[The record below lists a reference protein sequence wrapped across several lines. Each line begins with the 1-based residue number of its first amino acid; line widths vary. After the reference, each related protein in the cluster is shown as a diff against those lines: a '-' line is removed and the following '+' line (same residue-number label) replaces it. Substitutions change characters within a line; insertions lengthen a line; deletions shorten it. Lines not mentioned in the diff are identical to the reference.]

1 MSPSSAGESN
11 RSSDLPSSREVEQR
25 YQKLRADLTRAV
37 RRVCPGWLRDRQDDL
52 VQVATL
58 KVMDLERRQAE
69 RGEGNRELQSS
80 YLYRVAYS
88 AMVDEIRRIR
98 RRGEVGIETEEDGY
112 VIEPTDDQATPEER
126 STASQRGVAIRDCLA
141 GLKLERRRAVTL
153 YLSGN
158 TVPESAGLLDWT
170 VKKTENLVY
179 RGLADLRRCL
189 TGKGIEP

>member
-1 MSPSSAGESN
+1 M
-11 RSSDLPSSREVEQR
+11 
-25 YQKLRADLTRAV
+25 
-37 RRVCPGWLRDRQDDL
+37 
-52 VQVATL
+52 
-58 KVMDLERRQAE
+58 
-69 RGEGNRELQSS
+69 
-80 YLYRVAYS
+80 
-88 AMVDEIRRIR
+88 
-98 RRGEVGIETEEDGY
+98 GIETEEDGY
-112 VIEPTDDQATPEER
+112 VIEPADEQATPEER
-126 STASQRGVAIRDCLA
+126 STASQRGGAIRDCLA